1 MGMDMI
7 NGKDEFL
14 SIELCGFF
22 IIVGMI
28 LNAQT
33 KRKTNMAF
41 EGGKKQDLENVY
53 KPIMRQYY
61 W

>member
-14 SIELCGFF
+14 SIELCGIFF
-22 IIVGMI
+22 IVGMI

-41 EGGKKQDLENVY
+41 EGKKKDLENIY
-53 KPIMRQYY
+53 KPIMRQ
-61 W
+61 